1 MQTSSARSVSVLL
14 PLDPR
19 FHPTQAPRPVR
30 ATGGSRTVENM
41 DNRDH
46 LAACRHV

>member
-1 MQTSSARSVSVLL
+1 VSVLL

-19 FHPTQAPRPVR
+19 FHATRAPRPVR
-30 ATGGSRTVENM
+30 ATGGSRTVDQM

-46 LAACRHV
+46 LAARRHV

>member
-1 MQTSSARSVSVLL
+1 
-14 PLDPR
+14 
-19 FHPTQAPRPVR
+19 VR

-46 LAACRHV
+46 LAARRHV